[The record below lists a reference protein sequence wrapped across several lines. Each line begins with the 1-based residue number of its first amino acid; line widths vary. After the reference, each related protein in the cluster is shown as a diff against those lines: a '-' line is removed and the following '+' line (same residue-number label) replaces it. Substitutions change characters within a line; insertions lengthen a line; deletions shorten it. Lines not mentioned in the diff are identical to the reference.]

1 MKISEK
7 ILSIW
12 SENHSY
18 GDVSKLMD
26 FTNVSKPTI
35 IKAIKHGRASE
46 EVILKISKY
55 YSEKIREVEV
65 ESLKMFSHGKT
76 QIN

>member
-7 ILSIW
+7 ILSVW

-18 GDVSKLMD
+18 GD
-26 FTNVSKPTI
+26 VSKPTI
-35 IKAIKHGRASE
+35 IKAIKHGHGSE
-46 EVILKISKY
+46 EVILKISRY
-55 YSEKIREVEV
+55 YSEKIRKVEGKA
-65 ESLKMFSHGKT
+65 LKMFSHGKT

>member
-7 ILSIW
+7 ILSVW
-12 SENHSY
+12 AENHSY
-18 GDVSKLMD
+18 GDVSKLID

-35 IKAIKHGRASE
+35 IKAIKHGYGSE

-55 YSEKIREVEV
+55 YSEKIREVE
-65 ESLKMFSHGKT
+65 EKALKMFSHGKT